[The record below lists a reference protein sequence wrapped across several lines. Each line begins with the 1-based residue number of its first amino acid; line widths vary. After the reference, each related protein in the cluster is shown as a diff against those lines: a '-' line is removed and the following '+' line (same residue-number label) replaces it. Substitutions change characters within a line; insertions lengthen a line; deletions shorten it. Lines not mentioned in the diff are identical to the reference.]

1 MAATSSILGK
11 QEDFGI
17 EDEMLIF
24 SGHEIQCAAQGDYE
38 SPYRIRMPI
47 KCPSC
52 ICMLKRDTDRIDF
65 TTEKITSCT
74 LLKINHAFLKMRLA
88 IIPSPQTNT
97 LDHEASSKTVTE
109 TKY

>member
-17 EDEMLIF
+17 EGEMLIF
-24 SGHEIQCAAQGDYE
+24 SGHEIQCAAQGYYE

-65 TTEKITSCT
+65 ATEKITSCT
-74 LLKINHAFLKMRLA
+74 LLEINNAFLKMRLA
-88 IIPSPQTNT
+88 IIPSPETNT
-97 LDHEASSKTVTE
+97 LDHEASSKTVTQA
-109 TKY
+109 TC